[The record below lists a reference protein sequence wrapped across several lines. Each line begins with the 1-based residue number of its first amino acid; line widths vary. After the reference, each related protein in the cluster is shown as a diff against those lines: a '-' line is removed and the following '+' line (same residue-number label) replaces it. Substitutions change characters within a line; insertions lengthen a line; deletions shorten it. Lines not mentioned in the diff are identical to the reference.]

1 MPSVILIYSN
11 GCFTLGGMREVPYV
25 KREILMTRIRDVL
38 FDKSIN
44 PFYFQYDF
52 ARVISGE
59 EEV

>member
-1 MPSVILIYSN
+1 
-11 GCFTLGGMREVPYV
+11 MREVPYL
-25 KREILMTRIRDVL
+25 KREILMNQIRDVL

-59 EEV
+59 EEVCPTGCVY